1 MSPTRPKS
9 KDDQSPRERLEA
21 LSEER
26 RAELLDP
33 AEREFLA
40 YGFDGASL
48 NRILADAGMS
58 KGQAYYYVT
67 GKAELYRAV
76 IERGLTRIA
85 AQMDF
90 PFTAPKTSRAFW
102 LQVEAVFARFAIV
115 LLADPPLAT
124 LARGIYDSTGSLEA
138 VDDLVGRFR
147 AVLDQW
153 IRAGQAVGAVRDDL
167 PQELLTEMIFGAAR
181 EADRWFATHWPT
193 LGAEEALRL
202 NAEVLGMFKAMVKP
216 LRTKK

>member
-67 GKAELYRAV
+67 GKADLYRAV
-76 IERGLTRIA
+76 IERVIA
-85 AQMDF
+85 RFAAKMDF
-90 PFTAPKTSRAFW
+90 HFVAPQTPRAFW
-102 LQVEAVFARFAIV
+102 AQVEEVFGRFALTLV
-115 LLADPPLAT
+115 ADASLAT
-124 LARGIYDSTGSLEA
+124 LARGIYDSAGSLEA
-138 VDDLVGRFR
+138 VGDLILRFR

-153 IRAGQAVGAVRDDL
+153 IVAGQAVGAVRDDL
-167 PQELLTEMIFGAAR
+167 PKELLAEMIFGAAR
-181 EADRWFATHWPT
+181 EADRWFATHWPM
-193 LGAEEALRL
+193 LSPDEAMRL
-202 NAEVLGMFKAMVKP
+202 NGEVIGMFKAMVKSP
-216 LRTKK
+216 LRK